1 MVRES
6 LDKVIFQNFN
16 DPPWPL
22 FVKPFND
29 ESFSSWLLR
38 LSRNHLLRF
47 YSFCSTYFIG
57 VECWNRDL
65 DKFLPEEIKKV
76 ILKKTI
82 LQDFEV
88 SNMLLSSYYS
98 KVYITELMDRSF
110 WFTPISI
117 YQNSRS
123 HKTSLSICPNCLS
136 TDGDSPYFRKQWRL
150 SFYTVCDTCGK
161 DLIDCCPNC
170 DSTINYLIIE
180 KGRKGQIP
188 IFPITCCWKCF
199 FDLRDSPTVS
209 SSNDQL
215 QMQRTLKEAVDQGYD
230 LSHNVQYSHLYFL
243 VLKKMIS
250 LLNKKNIP
258 QLIKLQEEI
267 CKQTDLVFID
277 PKNGRSFP
285 FELMSVEERRNLTY
299 KAYWLLNDWPNRFRE
314 TTSKVG
320 LRSKNFHD
328 DFPEIP
334 YWLSTE
340 LINNRL
346 VYSEWRRFYPEYAYG
361 SFKELSYWKIS
372 KMNNGQS

>member
-1 MVRES
+1 
-6 LDKVIFQNFN
+6 
-16 DPPWPL
+16 
-22 FVKPFND
+22 
-29 ESFSSWLLR
+29 
-38 LSRNHLLRF
+38 
-47 YSFCSTYFIG
+47 

-82 LQDFEV
+82 LQDFEI
-88 SNMLLSSYYS
+88 SNMLLSSYYL
-98 KVYITELMDRSF
+98 KVYLTELMDRSF

-123 HKTSLSICPNCLS
+123 HKTSLSICPNCLRN
-136 TDGDSPYFRKQWRL
+136 DGDSPYFRKQWRL

-170 DSTINYLIIE
+170 SSTINYLIIE

-215 QMQRTLKEAVDQGYD
+215 QMQRTLKEAIDQGYD
-230 LSHNVQYSHLYFL
+230 LSHDVQYSHLYFL

-328 DFPEIP
+328 DFPDMP
-334 YWLSTE
+334 YWFSTE

-346 VYSEWRRFYPEYAYG
+346 VYSEWRKSFPEYSYG
-361 SFKELSYWKIS
+361 SFKELAEWRVS
-372 KMNNGQS
+372 KFRNKKN